1 VDFAPVDYIPSH
13 LFIGGSIYRVVQRDD
28 AFRKSENVDGQ
39 VRFSEMEMDLVVE
52 GRPPFEIS
60 NTLIHECLHICYREY
75 HIKPK
80 CGEER
85 TVTALGY
92 AVNALLAQNP
102 DLLACLAR
110 LQEDAR
116 EYRSH

>member
-1 VDFAPVDYIPSH
+1 MDSDYSFIPAA
-13 LFIGGSIYRVVQRDD
+13 LRIGGSRYRIIQRE
-28 AFRKSENVDGQ
+28 ALWRSAESVDGQ
-39 VRFSEMEMDLVVE
+39 VRFDDMEMDLVTE
-52 GRPPFEIS
+52 GRPPWEVS

-92 AVNALLAQNP
+92 ALNALYAQNP
-102 DLLACLAR
+102 DLLLALVT
-110 LQEDAR
+110 LQEMTDAQR
-116 EYRSH
+116 D